1 MIVQTKIQR
10 WGNGLALR
18 LGGILREVPHFKEG
32 MCVNVEVTEEGLTVT
47 KLNSKI
53 SLLFPYTEANLL
65 KGLTSE
71 MAHAD
76 LLTDPL
82 DSEIDYHE

>member
-18 LGGILREVPHFKEG
+18 LGGVLREMPHFKEG
-32 MCVNVEVTEEGLTVT
+32 MRVNVEVTGEGITV
-47 KLNSKI
+47 KKCVLDSD
-53 SLLFPYTEANLL
+53 LLFPYTEAELL
-65 KGLTSE
+65 NGLTSE

-76 LLTDPL
+76 LLANPL
-82 DSEIDYHE
+82 SHEIGQ